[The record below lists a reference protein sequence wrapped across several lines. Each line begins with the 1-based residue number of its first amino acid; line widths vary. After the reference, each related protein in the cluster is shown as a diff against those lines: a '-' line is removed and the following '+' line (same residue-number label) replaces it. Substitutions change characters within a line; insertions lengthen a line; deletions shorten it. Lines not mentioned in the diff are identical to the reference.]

1 MKDIDQVMVKERR
14 HEAMNLIEQMICE
27 DPESRPSAEVLL
39 SHVFFWSNDK
49 KLKII

>member
-1 MKDIDQVMVKERR
+1 MKDIDGVLVKERR
-14 HEAMNLIEQMICE
+14 HEAMDLIEQMI
-27 DPESRPSAEVLL
+27 DLDIDKRPTAETLL